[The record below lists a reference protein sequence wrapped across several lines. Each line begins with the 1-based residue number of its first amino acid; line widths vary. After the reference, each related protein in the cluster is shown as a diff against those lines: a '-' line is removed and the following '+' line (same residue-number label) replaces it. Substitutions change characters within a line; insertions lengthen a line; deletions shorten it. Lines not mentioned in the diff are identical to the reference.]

1 MLDTISA
8 LSGSRRSKCMEY
20 VLAFCFHLFLDP
32 LLRRLRDAAKPSIG
46 RAKGTFAAYADDVAL
61 RATAHE
67 AALARGSIAAMLG
80 VATAWLGGREVAVS
94 ERLSAW
100 CSGTYRATPAT
111 SVGAALLFAENGDE
125 IASFS
130 ADHPRNKDGRLT
142 AALRS
147 V

>member
-1 MLDTISA
+1 
-8 LSGSRRSKCMEY
+8 MEY

-46 RAKGTFAAYADDVAL
+46 RAKGTFAAYADEVAL

-94 ERLSAW
+94 ERPSAW
-100 CSGTYRATPAT
+100 ATPAT